1 MLMFLPTLFH
11 GIVGDAEWLFPGV
24 PVELFGVGFKLSI
37 IGNALE
43 VGADGAFLV
52 NSGLA
57 FTLANL
63 TAIFFSEC
71 INFPLQRNV
80 TFKSHGPLSPQI
92 GLHLLATIAVFLV
105 MNLFTCVWNPVTVAL
120 IHSEA
125 LRNTVSSI
133 VTTVVTGG
141 VAMVIIFAWI
151 TKFFLPTSERNKEE
165 TLMELKKKAVIFDLD
180 GVICFTDKLHYQAW
194 KALADRLGIYFD
206 EKINDRLRPHRL
218 G

>member
-1 MLMFLPTLFH
+1 MNFLDSFAEKHPKAAEWIRKGGLFLIFSWVVTALKAVMLMFLPSLFH
-11 GIVGDAEWLFPGV
+11 GVVGDAEWLFPGI

-43 VGADGAFLV
+43 VGADGAYLV

-63 TAIFFSEC
+63 TAIFFGEC

-80 TFKSHGPLSPQI
+80 TFKSHGPLVPQL
-92 GLHLLATIAVFLV
+92 GLHFLATVVVFLV

-120 IHSEA
+120 ISNEA
-125 LRNTVSSI
+125 VRNTVSSI

-141 VAMVIIFAWI
+141 VAMVIIFAVD
-151 TKFFLPTSERNKEE
+151 NKIFAPGFG
-165 TLMELKKKAVIFDLD
+165 KK
-180 GVICFTDKLHYQAW
+180 
-194 KALADRLGIYFD
+194 
-206 EKINDRLRPHRL
+206 
-218 G
+218 

>member
-1 MLMFLPTLFH
+1 MNTFAQKHPKAAEWIRKGGLFLIFSWVVTALKAVMLMFLPALFH
-11 GIVGDAEWLFPGV
+11 GVVGDAEWLFPGI

-43 VGADGAFLV
+43 TGADGAYLV

-63 TAIFFSEC
+63 TAIFFGEC

-80 TFKSHGPLSPQI
+80 TFKSHGSLAPQI

-120 IHSEA
+120 ISNEA
-125 LRNTVSSI
+125 VRNTVSSI
-133 VTTVVTGG
+133 VITVVTGG
-141 VAMVIIFAWI
+141 VAMVIIFAVD
-151 TKFFLPTSERNKEE
+151 NK
-165 TLMELKKKAVIFDLD
+165 IFAPEF
-180 GVICFTDKLHYQAW
+180 GAKQ
-194 KALADRLGIYFD
+194 
-206 EKINDRLRPHRL
+206 N
-218 G
+218 

>member
-1 MLMFLPTLFH
+1 MNFLDSFAEKHPKAAEWIRKGGLFLIFSWVVTALKAVMLMFLPSLFH
-11 GIVGDAEWLFPGV
+11 GIVGDAEWLFPSI

-43 VGADGAFLV
+43 VGTDGAYLV

-63 TAIFFSEC
+63 TAIFFGEC

-80 TFKSHGPLSPQI
+80 TFKSHGPLAPQL
-92 GLHLLATIAVFLV
+92 GLHFLATVVVFLV

-120 IHSEA
+120 ISNEA
-125 LRNTVSSI
+125 VRNTVSSI

-141 VAMVIIFAWI
+141 VAMVIIFAVD
-151 TKFFLPTSERNKEE
+151 NKIF
-165 TLMELKKKAVIFDLD
+165 TPGFGKK
-180 GVICFTDKLHYQAW
+180 
-194 KALADRLGIYFD
+194 
-206 EKINDRLRPHRL
+206 
-218 G
+218 

>member
-1 MLMFLPTLFH
+1 MNFMNSFAEKHPKAAEWIRKGGLFLIFSWAVTALKAVMLMFLPGLFH
-11 GIVGDAEWLFPGV
+11 GFVGDAEWLFPGI

-43 VGADGAFLV
+43 VGADGAYLV

-63 TAIFFSEC
+63 TAIFFGEC

-80 TFKSHGPLSPQI
+80 TFKSHGPLAPQL

-120 IHSEA
+120 ISNEA
-125 LRNTVSSI
+125 VRNTVSSI

-141 VAMVIIFAWI
+141 VAMVIIFAVD
-151 TKFFLPTSERNKEE
+151 NK
-165 TLMELKKKAVIFDLD
+165 IFAPDF
-180 GVICFTDKLHYQAW
+180 GN
-194 KALADRLGIYFD
+194 RG
-206 EKINDRLRPHRL
+206 NR
-218 G
+218 

>member
-1 MLMFLPTLFH
+1 MNFLDSFAEKHPKAAEWIRKGGLFLIFSWVVTALKAVMLMFLPSLFH
-11 GIVGDAEWLFPGV
+11 GIVGDAEWLFPGI
-24 PVELFGVGFKLSI
+24 PVELFGVGFKLSV

-43 VGADGAFLV
+43 VGADGAYLV

-63 TAIFFSEC
+63 TAIFFGEC

-80 TFKSHGPLSPQI
+80 TFKSHGPLAPQL
-92 GLHLLATIAVFLV
+92 GLHFLATVAVFLV

-120 IHSEA
+120 ISNEA

-141 VAMVIIFAWI
+141 VAMVIIFAVD
-151 TKFFLPTSERNKEE
+151 NKIFAPGFG
-165 TLMELKKKAVIFDLD
+165 KK
-180 GVICFTDKLHYQAW
+180 
-194 KALADRLGIYFD
+194 
-206 EKINDRLRPHRL
+206 
-218 G
+218 